1 MEPLISIIVP
11 VYKVEPYLRKCV
23 DSILNQSYRNLEII
37 LVDDGSPDN
46 CGAICDAY
54 AKQDQRVKVIHKDNG
69 GLSIARNIGMAA
81 ATGKY
86 LSFLDSDDIFPP
98 AAMETLLNALEAED
112 AQIAIGSHLRFSDVP
127 PDDDYANVFVHCMSK
142 TEAMEDMLKNGCAS
156 WARLYHR
163 SVHSDVLFPDGEI
176 NEDEAIVL
184 RLLDKCEKIVKT
196 TAVVYYYRCRPESIT
211 TVSFHPKKLIWVQ
224 HCRDN
229 LAFIRRKYPQLER
242 FAVSR
247 YRASILW
254 SLTEIAIS
262 NGSFEKYSTDL
273 INELRKNAR
282 LFWRVPFVFWQDR
295 IRMIVLLCAPFSL
308 YRLFI
313 RKKRRIS

>member
-23 DSILNQSYRNLEII
+23 DSILNQTYRNLEII

-127 PDDDYANVFVHCMSK
+127 PDDDHANVFVHCMSK

-176 NEDEAIVL
+176 NEDEAVVL
-184 RLLDKCEKIVKT
+184 RLLDKCDRIVKT

-229 LAFIRRKYPQLER
+229 LHYVETRHPELVPFAAARYRGSLLWALRELSLLGQGMEDAWHSLRRELRSMIFGIRRK
-242 FAVSR
+242 
-247 YRASILW
+247 
-254 SLTEIAIS
+254 
-262 NGSFEKYSTDL
+262 DL
-273 INELRKNAR
+273 IRGLLLAYLPRRLLKELLQGR
-282 LFWRVPFVFWQDR
+282 
-295 IRMIVLLCAPFSL
+295 
-308 YRLFI
+308 
-313 RKKRRIS
+313 